1 MMDKQPVTIDPEILG
16 FIDKVG
22 LFYESAGIPRV
33 SGRIVGL
40 LLVLEEPVS
49 SEEMSKILGVSRS
62 SLSTNLSVLRHFKFI
77 EEVRY
82 PGDRKEFYKYSENAI
97 ENILKI
103 KLSQYDPFRSI
114 LLEGRE
120 HLKFKNLKDQK
131 ITDLLTYLEL
141 EEEKFTLLMQNW
153 KNFLKSSR
161 KKEL

>member
-1 MMDKQPVTIDPEILG
+1 V
-16 FIDKVG
+16 
-22 LFYESAGIPRV
+22 
-33 SGRIVGL
+33 
-40 LLVLEEPVS
+40 
-49 SEEMSKILGVSRS
+49 
-62 SLSTNLSVLRHFKFI
+62 STNLAVLRPFKFI

-114 LLEGRE
+114 LVEGRE
-120 HLKFKNLKDQK
+120 HLKNKNLKDEK
-131 ITDLLTYLEL
+131 ITDLLKYLDL
-141 EEEKFTLLMQNW
+141 EEENFSIVMQNW

>member
-1 MMDKQPVTIDPEILG
+1 MNKQPMTIDPEILG

-22 LFYESAGIPRV
+22 LFYEFAGIPRI

-49 SEEMSKILGVSRS
+49 PEEMSRILGVSRS
-62 SLSTNLSVLRHFKFI
+62 SVSTNLAVLRPFKFI

-120 HLKFKNLKDQK
+120 HLKNKNLKDEK
-131 ITDLLTYLEL
+131 ITDLLKYLEL
-141 EEEKFTLLMQNW
+141 EEENFSIVMQNW
-153 KNFLKSSR
+153 KKFLKSSR
-161 KKEL
+161 KKES

>member
-1 MMDKQPVTIDPEILG
+1 MNNQPMTIDSEILG

-40 LLVLEEPVS
+40 LLVIEEPVS
-49 SEEMSKILGVSRS
+49 SEEMTKILGVSRS

-120 HLKFKNLKDQK
+120 HLKNKNLKDEK
-131 ITDLLTYLEL
+131 ITDLLKYLEL
-141 EEEKFTLLMQNW
+141 EEENFSIVMQNW
-153 KNFLKSSR
+153 KKFLKSSR